1 MRFWP
6 ARPRHHR
13 GVQPVFIAHRVE
25 GTPGRLTNSVVAQT
39 SELALTRTEAS
50 KSTVIVDRH
59 PATNQESN
67 ELRTERSSLPLPS
80 LCLGVVMPVFNEAA
94 TLDEIL
100 RRVLAQPCV
109 KEVVVVDDASTDRTS
124 GILTAWPARD
134 ARVQVVSHSTNR
146 GKGAAIHTGLAYIRA
161 HTIIIQDGDLE
172 YDPGD
177 YERLLEPIRRGEAD
191 VVYGS
196 RFAGQNRSPTVWWH
210 RWGIG
215 LLTWVTNVFT
225 GLRLTDEATCYKL
238 LRRELLD
245 RFELR
250 EEKFGFCPEVT
261 VKLSKLGVRF
271 VEVPIS
277 YRRRLRGEGKK
288 IRLRDGL
295 IALRCVVKY
304 SFLD

>member
-1 MRFWP
+1 MP
-6 ARPRHHR
+6 
-13 GVQPVFIAHRVE
+13 
-25 GTPGRLTNSVVAQT
+25 SV
-39 SELALTRTEAS
+39 
-50 KSTVIVDRH
+50 
-59 PATNQESN
+59 
-67 ELRTERSSLPLPS
+67 
-80 LCLGVVMPVFNEAA
+80 CLGVVMPVFNEAA
-94 TLDEIL
+94 TLNEIL

-109 KEVVVVDDASTDRTS
+109 KEVVVVDDASTDGTS
-124 GILTAWPARD
+124 ESLTDWPARD
-134 ARVQVVSHSTNR
+134 ARVQVVRHSTNR
-146 GKGAAIHTGLAYIRA
+146 GKGAAIRTGLAYIRT

-177 YERLLEPIRRGEAD
+177 YERLLEPIRRGEAN

-196 RFAGQNRSPTVWWH
+196 RFAGQNPPATVWWH

-238 LRRELLD
+238 FRRELLD

-250 EEKFGFCPEVT
+250 EDKFGFCPEVT

-277 YRRRLRGEGKK
+277 YRRRLRREGKK

-295 IALRCVVKY
+295 IALRCIVKY
-304 SFLD
+304 SFWTDPSG